1 MQRTH
6 RSHELKAAIRG
17 EMVASV
23 AVKSKGLKR
32 NAISFASNVVIG
44 IASTAPAYSLAS
56 ALGVIAGI
64 ASYATPGIMLV
75 AFIPMFCVAMAY
87 LHLNRADPD
96 CGTTFSWATRAMGPY
111 AGWIGGW
118 AVIATNIIVMPSLAA
133 IAGEYSF
140 HLFGYGHPSTLQV
153 TVIGVAWIGIMTA
166 ICFIGIELSARCQRL
181 LLAAELAIL
190 LIFAVVALSKAYMG
204 RAPDGA
210 TRVALSWF
218 NPLADGNFNTFTDA
232 LLVAVFIYWGWD
244 SGVSVNEETVD
255 PGTAP
260 GYAAVFSTLLLL
272 GIYVLVAVAAVAF
285 AGPALLS
292 KNSTDIFAQI
302 GTGVLGPGLDKL
314 LILAVL
320 TSASASTQTTII
332 PAARTALSMAK
343 VGAIPKRFGEIHPQ
357 YLSPGFSTLAMGALS
372 TIWYVGLTVCSKNV
386 LADSILALGLGI
398 AFYYAL
404 TAFASVIFY
413 RDVLMASTKNFLF
426 LGVIPMLG
434 GLIMLAL
441 FVKSC
446 FDLKSSGSTSIFGV
460 GSPLAIGL
468 GALCFGA
475 VVMFLVRRSMPVF
488 FQRNVAPSRERPT

>member
-1 MQRTH
+1 M
-6 RSHELKAAIRG
+6 
-17 EMVASV
+17 
-23 AVKSKGLKR
+23 
-32 NAISFASNVVIG
+32 
-44 IASTAPAYSLAS
+44 
-56 ALGVIAGI
+56 
-64 ASYATPGIMLV
+64 
-75 AFIPMFCVAMAY
+75 
-87 LHLNRADPD
+87 
-96 CGTTFSWATRAMGPY
+96 
-111 AGWIGGW
+111 
-118 AVIATNIIVMPSLAA
+118 
-133 IAGEYSF
+133 
-140 HLFGYGHPSTLQV
+140 YG
-153 TVIGVAWIGIMTA
+153 
-166 ICFIGIELSARCQRL
+166 
-181 LLAAELAIL
+181 
-190 LIFAVVALSKAYMG
+190 
-204 RAPDGA
+204 
-210 TRVALSWF
+210 
-218 NPLADGNFNTFTDA
+218 
-232 LLVAVFIYWGWD
+232 GWD
-244 SGVSVNEETVD
+244 SGVSVNEETED

-260 GYAAVFSTLLLL
+260 GYAAVLSTLLLL

-332 PAARTALSMAK
+332 PAARTALAMAEA
-343 VGAIPKRFGEIHPQ
+343 GAIPKRFGEIHPQ

-413 RDVLMASTKNFLF
+413 RGVLLASTKNFLF
-426 LGVIPMLG
+426 LGVIPTLG

-446 FDLKSSGSTSIFGV
+446 FDLKSSGSPSIFGV

-468 GALCFGA
+468 GALCLGA
-475 VVMFLVRRSMPVF
+475 VVMFLVRRCMPVF
-488 FQRNVAPSRERPT
+488 FQRDGGPVARAPNLNDS